1 MLSQLPAKTAMPLQI
16 ADRHGTWQEGPD
28 PTSGVFSRTE
38 QFWQVP
44 IQTQQAIS
52 AQFDRYDI
60 DESGWIDT
68 EAEISLLGEPRSC
81 VTSGLTSTAPSCH

>member
-1 MLSQLPAKTAMPLQI
+1 MGRAWQDPA
-16 ADRHGTWQEGPD
+16 
-28 PTSGVFSRTE
+28 SGVFSRTK

-81 VTSGLTSTAPSCH
+81 VNPGSTTLRLRAIG